1 MTEQHHNR
9 QTMERLHQH
18 LARADRELQDAQHIL
33 DPGSDE
39 KSEEDMVHAV
49 ASARLAVTTAL
60 DRVRDRLGVPRSNTP
75 GPQKGSQRPW
85 WRRKNSAGPQTTTE
99 RPWWRFWG

>member
-1 MTEQHHNR
+1 MTEQHDNR

-33 DPGSDE
+33 DSDSSE
-39 KSEEDMVHAV
+39 KSEKDMVRAV
-49 ASARLAVTTAL
+49 AAARLAVMTAL
-60 DRVRDRLGVPRSNTP
+60 DRVRDRLGVPLSNTP
-75 GPQKGSQRPW
+75 GPREGSQRPW
-85 WRRKNSAGPQTTTE
+85 WRRKDSAGPQTATE

>member
-1 MTEQHHNR
+1 MTEQHDNR

-18 LARADRELQDAQHIL
+18 LARANRELQDAQHIL
-33 DPGSDE
+33 DSDSSE
-39 KSEEDMVHAV
+39 KSEKDMVRAV
-49 ASARLAVTTAL
+49 AAARLAVMTAL
-60 DRVRDRLGVPRSNTP
+60 DRVRDRLGVPRPNTP
-75 GPQKGSQRPW
+75 GPREGSQRPW